1 MSVFNWA
8 PTFLREFKGSS
19 LLLAGWQTATYDVA
33 GIFGGIIAGMLS
45 DKYFKGY
52 RGRVGAIFMILLSLS
67 VLLLWYSPA
76 GSVWLH
82 FLCMV
87 LIGFLVTGPQILV
100 GVAASDF
107 ASKKA
112 AGAASGF
119 TGTFGY
125 MGTAVTGVGI
135 GALVDYHGWD
145 YAFFGVCVSAI
156 LSSFFFVLTWNHR
169 SKILD
174 AIEKSTDE

>member
-19 LLLAGWQTATYDVA
+19 LHLAGWQTAAYDIT

-45 DKYFKGY
+45 DKFFKGY
-52 RGRVGAIFMILLSLS
+52 RGRVGTIFMGLLATC
-67 VLLLWYSPA
+67 VLLLWVSPV
-76 GSVWLH
+76 GSTVLH
-82 FLCMV
+82 FFCMMI
-87 LIGFLVTGPQILV
+87 IGFLVTGPQILV

-125 MGTAVTGVGI
+125 LGTAVTGVGI
-135 GALVDYHGWD
+135 GAVVDYYGWD
-145 YAFFGVCVSAI
+145 YAFLLVAVSAV
-156 LSSFFFVLTWNHR
+156 LSAVFFALTWHHR
-169 SKILD
+169 SKLLD
-174 AIEKSTDE
+174 AMEDSQDE